1 MSLTEEKFNELTP
14 AYFMLRLKGMRAQQT
29 QQYRNEWERTRW
41 LALFMVMPH
50 SKRKLKPTDLIRFP
64 WEKIAV
70 NVKDVIQA
78 NKAIFDKLTPP
89 NDSDRKNSL

>member
-1 MSLTEEKFNELTP
+1 
-14 AYFMLRLKGMRAQQT
+14 MLRLKGMRAQQT

-50 SKRKLKPTDLIRFP
+50 SKKKLKPADLIRFP

-70 NVKDVIQA
+70 NVKEVIEA
-78 NKAIFDKLTPP
+78 NRVIFEKLTPSSLQSLP
-89 NDSDRKNSL
+89 NDSDR